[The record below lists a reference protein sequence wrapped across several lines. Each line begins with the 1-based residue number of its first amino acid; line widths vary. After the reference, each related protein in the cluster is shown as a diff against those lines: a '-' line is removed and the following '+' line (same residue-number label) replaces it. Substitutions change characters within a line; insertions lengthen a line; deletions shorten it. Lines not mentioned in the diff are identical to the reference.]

1 LASVAFEH
9 VDKLYPGGV
18 AAVSDLCLDVAD
30 GELLAIVG
38 PSGCGKST
46 LLRLLAGL
54 EEPTRGTLRIGG
66 RDVGGEAP
74 QARNVAMVF
83 QDYALYPTMSVR
95 DNLAFPLRMRGL
107 AADERRAR
115 VERVAELLAL
125 GPLLDRLPRQLSGGE
140 RQRVAMGRALVR
152 EPAAFLL
159 DEPLSNLDAVLRL
172 QVRAEIGELQRRTG
186 ATMLYV
192 THDQAE
198 AMTLGQRVAVLH
210 RGRLQQLAP
219 PRELYARPANTFVA
233 GFIGSPPM
241 NLLPAARAGAL
252 GLSEA
257 AVRGAATLG
266 VRPEAVR
273 VLEAAPADTAA
284 PRARV
289 LHVEYLGHETLA
301 HLALADATAAGV
313 PALVARLADGRRLAP
328 GDAVSFAIAP
338 ADVHRFDADGRAVGA
353 T

>member
-1 LASVAFEH
+1 
-9 VDKLYPGGV
+9 
-18 AAVSDLCLDVAD
+18 
-30 GELLAIVG
+30 
-38 PSGCGKST
+38 
-46 LLRLLAGL
+46 
-54 EEPTRGTLRIGG
+54 
-66 RDVGGEAP
+66 
-74 QARNVAMVF
+74 
-83 QDYALYPTMSVR
+83 
-95 DNLAFPLRMRGL
+95 
-107 AADERRAR
+107 
-115 VERVAELLAL
+115 
-125 GPLLDRLPRQLSGGE
+125 
-140 RQRVAMGRALVR
+140 MGRALVR

-241 NLLPAARAGAL
+241 NLLPAARAAAL
-252 GLSEA
+252 GLAES

-266 VRPEAVR
+266 VRPESVR
-273 VLEAAPADTAA
+273 VLEAAPADTAP

-301 HLALADATAAGV
+301 HLALADGGAGPSAEA

-328 GDAVSFAIAP
+328 GDAVSLAIAP
-338 ADVHRFDADGRAVGA
+338 ADLHRFDAEGRAVG
-353 T
+353 TG